1 MKGTFSYFLT
11 RMLQVVPTV
20 LGVLVIVFFFVR
32 ALPGDPA
39 RLYAGTDAT
48 ATEVAEIR
56 ERLGLNESI
65 AGQFGRYVSD
75 LTRLEFGTSFRS
87 GRPVYDTVK
96 KAFVPTLLLAI
107 SATVVAIIGGMLFGL
122 LAAVKRGSTLD
133 ISMMSL
139 SMLGISV
146 PSFFLALLLIYLF
159 AVNLRWLP
167 VSGSVSF
174 IGLVLPTVT
183 LGLPSMSTVARFAR
197 SSVLEVLGQDY
208 IRTAKAKGLTNRRVL
223 YQHALRNALIP
234 IVTIVGL
241 QFGSL
246 VSGAI
251 IVETIFNLP
260 GLGWLLIQSID
271 ARDYPVI
278 QALMLVFALQF
289 LIINLVIDL
298 LYAVIDPRISY
309 A

>member
-1 MKGTFSYFLT
+1 MF
-11 RMLQVVPTV
+11 QVIPTV
-20 LGVLVIVFFFVR
+20 LGVLIIVFFFVR

-39 RLYAGTDAT
+39 RLLAGTDAT
-48 ATEVAEIR
+48 SIEVAEIR
-56 ERLGLNESI
+56 ERMGLNESI
-65 AGQFGRYVSD
+65 GGQFWRYVSD
-75 LTRLEFGTSFRS
+75 LTQGEFGTSFRS
-87 GRPVYDTVK
+87 GQPVADTVVR
-96 KAFVPTLLLAI
+96 ALTPTLLLAVA
-107 SATVVAIIGGMLFGL
+107 ATVVSVIGGIAFGL
-122 LAAVKRGSTLD
+122 LAAVRRGSTID

-139 SMLGISV
+139 SILGISV

-159 AVNLRWLP
+159 GVNLRWLP

-174 IGLVLPTVT
+174 IGLILPTIT
-183 LGLPSMSTVARFAR
+183 LGLPSMSTVARFTR

-208 IRTAKAKGLTNRRVL
+208 VRTARAKGLPGRVVLNR
-223 YQHALRNALIP
+223 HALRNALIP

-246 VSGAI
+246 ISGAI

-278 QALMLVFALQF
+278 QTLMLVFALQF
-289 LIINLVIDL
+289 LIINLIIDL